1 MEGKGGGE
9 KTSKF
14 VIKGSVFEVFD
25 YYTNLSYLGG
35 WSYGTVVSADDT
47 RNDRKVAI
55 KKITDVFKDLIDAK
69 RIMRE
74 VKLLKHMGPHENVIS
89 ILDLFTM
96 PMNTEDFTDVYIVS
110 NLMQSDLERIIGSK
124 QDLTDAHAKYFIYQL
139 LRGIKYV
146 HSSNILHRDLKP
158 GNILVNSNCMLAI
171 CDFGL
176 SRGISGD
183 ANPDEELTE
192 YVVTRWYR
200 APELLTNCDSYGFAM
215 DVWSIG

>member
-1 MEGKGGGE
+1 MASSIERYEKLNRIGEG
-9 KTSKF
+9 T
-14 VIKGSVFEVFD
+14 
-25 YYTNLSYLGG
+25 
-35 WSYGTVVSADDT
+35 YGTVYRARDREGGGIVALKRVILHNEAADGFP
-47 RNDRKVAI
+47 
-55 KKITDVFKDLIDAK
+55 ITAL
-69 RIMRE
+69 RE